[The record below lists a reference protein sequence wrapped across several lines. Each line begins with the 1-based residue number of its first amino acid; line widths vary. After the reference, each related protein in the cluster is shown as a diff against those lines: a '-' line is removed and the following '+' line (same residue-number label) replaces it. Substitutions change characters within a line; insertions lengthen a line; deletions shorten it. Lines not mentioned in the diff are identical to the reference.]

1 MACYAAWQP
10 DPGAAYIDAFL
21 LDWSMVKT
29 VYMSSSTHTQIPRIG
44 RHDSGVP
51 GVEGAVLV
59 SQALRHNSGEVGA
72 SSRLSIVA
80 ASTSNGQHLALL
92 IFHAACGSGYCN
104 HALIFMT
111 FCDLHE
117 IHPL

>member
-10 DPGAAYIDAFL
+10 DPGAAYIDTFL
-21 LDWSMVKT
+21 LDCSMVKT

-59 SQALRHNSGEVGA
+59 SQALSHNSGVVGA
-72 SSRLSIVA
+72 FSRLPTVATSSSNRQQVSI
-80 ASTSNGQHLALL
+80 
-92 IFHAACGSGYCN
+92 
-104 HALIFMT
+104 
-111 FCDLHE
+111 E
-117 IHPL
+117 

>member
-10 DPGAAYIDAFL
+10 DPGAAYIDTFL
-21 LDWSMVKT
+21 LDCSMVKT
-29 VYMSSSTHTQIPRIG
+29 VYMSSSTHIQIPRIG

-72 SSRLSIVA
+72 SSQLPSVA
-80 ASTSNGQHLALL
+80 SSSNRKEVP
-92 IFHAACGSGYCN
+92 F
-104 HALIFMT
+104 
-111 FCDLHE
+111 E
-117 IHPL
+117 